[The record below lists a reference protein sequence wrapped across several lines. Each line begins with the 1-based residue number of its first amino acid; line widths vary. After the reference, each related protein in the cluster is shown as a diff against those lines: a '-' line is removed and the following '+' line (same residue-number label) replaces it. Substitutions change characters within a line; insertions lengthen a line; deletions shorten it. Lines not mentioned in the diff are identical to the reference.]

1 VSRFRKAVFVIGTVL
16 GAGRGKGKRERIVE
30 EGEASPG
37 AELVVVALLLL
48 SALFAVGFIV
58 VLATGSWPRR
68 TQYEGIALGGS
79 LALMAF
85 ALILIGKQLV
95 VSEELTEEYP
105 AAEHPEEQGEV
116 AQIVRESGSRFTRKR
131 LIKGAAGAALGALGL
146 AAIAPAIGFGPALDP
161 FELNWTP
168 WRRGK
173 RLVREDGTPIKA
185 SEIETDTF
193 YTAYPEH
200 STHKDI
206 AAPVVIVRLNPSAL
220 RLPRS
225 RRGWAPGG
233 ILAYSKICTHA
244 GCAVAL
250 YRKPT
255 FPPVQPRPALVCP
268 CHYSTFDPAAGGKV
282 LFGPA
287 GRDLPQLP
295 LMVDRRGHLRAAGNL
310 SGPAG
315 PSWWG
320 SRMKGAIYQE
330 R

>member
-1 VSRFRKAVFVIGTVL
+1 MSRLRKAAFLFGTL
-16 GAGRGKGKRERIVE
+16 FGASTGRGKRRRIVQ
-30 EGEASPG
+30 EGEPSPG
-37 AELVVVALLLL
+37 AELVVVGLLLL

-58 VLATGSWPRR
+58 VLATGRWPHR

-79 LALMAF
+79 LALLAA
-85 ALILIGKQLV
+85 ALILVGKQLV
-95 VSEELTEEYP
+95 VSEELPEDYP
-105 AAEHPEEQGEV
+105 EPEHPEEQLEV
-116 AQIVRESGSRFTRKR
+116 SQIVRESGSRFTRKR
-131 LIKGAAGAALGALGL
+131 LLKGAFGAALGALGL
-146 AAIAPAIGFGPALDP
+146 ATIAPAIGFGPALDP

-185 SEIETDTF
+185 SDIETETF
-193 YTAYPEH
+193 YTAFPEH
-200 STHKDI
+200 SSQKNI
-206 AAPVVIVRLNPSAL
+206 AAPVVIVKLDPSAL

-225 RRGWAPGG
+225 RKGWAPLG

-244 GCAVAL
+244 GCAIAL

-268 CHYSTFDPAAGGKV
+268 CHYSTFDPADGGKV
-282 LFGPA
+282 IFGPA

-295 LMVDRRGHLRAAGNL
+295 LMIDKDGHLRAAGNL